1 MKFAESTGVGI
12 SDVHAHLQDGRFGD
26 DLTVYFERAQ
36 ARGVRRF
43 VCCGTSPADWKK
55 TAEIAK
61 KYPNVFPTFGV
72 HPWNV
77 GRIDGDWATALKMM
91 LDGTRSA
98 DGVYGA
104 ALGEVGLDFA
114 VRDLDAAAQEAALR
128 TQLEIANERRLPVV
142 VHSVRANDLTL
153 KILRDYSKVPVWLLH
168 SWTASEE
175 QIERAL
181 ASNVFFSFSP
191 RCVAPNAVRA
201 RETVAKV
208 PRDRILVESD
218 APTPLPPNGYGK
230 PLSPIASFAVE
241 ARDADG
247 VLLSAPASVVD
258 VAEEIAALRK
268 TPVDEFYRQLA
279 LNEKRFFQCW
289 PTC

>member
-1 MKFAESTGVGI
+1 MEFAKSTVGI
-12 SDVHAHLQDGRFGD
+12 SDVHSHLQDGRFGD
-26 DLTVYFERAQ
+26 DLTVYFERA
-36 ARGVRRF
+36 ASRGVRRF

-55 TAEIAK
+55 TAAIAK
-61 KYPNVFPTFGV
+61 KYPNVFPAFGV

-77 GRIDGDWATALKMM
+77 GRINGDWEAALKMT
-91 LDGTRSA
+91 LAATRSA

-114 VRDLDAAAQEAALR
+114 VRDLDEAAQEAAFR
-128 TQLEIANERRLPVV
+128 AQLEMANERKLPVV

-191 RCVAPNAVRA
+191 RCVASNAVRA
-201 RETVAKV
+201 RETVVKV

-230 PLSPIASFAVE
+230 PLSQIASFAIE
-241 ARDADG
+241 SRDADG

-268 TPVDEFYRQLA
+268 TPVDEFYRQLE

-289 PTC
+289 PKR